1 MSLAEFES
9 ITFFIALGGFF
20 FTCLLVNLF
29 YKSSYYDETKRY
41 TCWKFFIHFAA
52 SFLVNIGMSTRILL
66 ARRSDGL
73 KVIATLL
80 TVRFVREGLCIDFR
94 KYAEDEDPPAVSESL
109 RVGSIVILIFVW
121 IFIPISKLLR
131 YLPLLRLIPRL
142 NVVFAIA
149 FIVLR
154 NLQKIS
160 VDAMPMNSL
169 ELGQYRSAPH
179 QTGHGEKWE
188 DIPL

>member
-20 FTCLLVNLF
+20 LTCLLVNLF

-41 TCWKFFIHFAA
+41 RCWKFFIHFAA
-52 SFLVNIGMSTRILL
+52 SFLVNI
-66 ARRSDGL
+66 
-73 KVIATLL
+73 VIATLL

-121 IFIPISKLLR
+121 IFIPIM
-131 YLPLLRLIPRL
+131 
-142 NVVFAIA
+142 FAVA

-179 QTGHGEKWE
+179 QTAHGEKWE